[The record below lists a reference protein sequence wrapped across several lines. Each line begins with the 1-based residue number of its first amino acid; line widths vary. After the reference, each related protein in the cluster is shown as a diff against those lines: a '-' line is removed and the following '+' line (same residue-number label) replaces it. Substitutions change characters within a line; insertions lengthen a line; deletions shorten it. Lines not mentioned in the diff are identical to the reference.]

1 MTLYL
6 DAYLLCFFELT
17 FISILFML
25 LHSLRE
31 HIGLIPFYLAIGGL
45 FIFSNFVNAAGISIN
60 FDPIGINVSTTILY
74 MPFLSALLIVYV
86 VNGTLSAQRLALA
99 CISLCATFFF
109 LSHITSLQTQWP
121 GFSTPEYNS
130 RFFEQILNVSKH
142 ESAAT
147 LCAILTDFIV
157 LPVTFQL
164 LKNKKLSD
172 FWAIIISFSA
182 TMVIDT
188 FIISLTSASA
198 NITTMPFWEYT
209 RFLYL
214 TRISPVIWVGVL
226 TAIYLKLTKQEHE
239 EQEQRSAFDYIKAIV
254 STYSKS
260 SVINKYSQEWDDRYK
275 VFFNNSQDIILMVKE
290 NGLIMEANTTA
301 ANLFQYK
308 RQEMQNMSIS
318 RLITPADQKNDKL
331 PEAFLTHKEDNE
343 TWVATWGRLLKKW
356 RNDKSLQ
363 HQWLMNDSQGQP
375 LFTDWYSSVVEEG
388 NAKIALLCGRDLS
401 EKTLLEFDKENL
413 VHQLAHSQR
422 LEAIGRLAG
431 GVAHDFNNLLHS
443 IQGSLDNL
451 DNQDSSR
458 QQSLISNM
466 NHAIDRAGNLTGQ
479 LLGFAQKGKFAPKK
493 YDLGELVLNAFKLFE
508 PTGRK
513 KCKLRKAISPDPMI
527 ITADGTQIEQVILN
541 LLINAADAMEHTE
554 KAKVSLRAEV
564 CGNFLL
570 GWENA
575 PMGAKTSD
583 YFAIRIKD
591 NGPGIPDD
599 LKNQIFEPFFT
610 TKDVGKGTGMG
621 LAMAYGTITNHKGW
635 IHLESGEGQGAE
647 FTIFLPRANSATLN
661 ETQN

>member
-17 FISILFML
+17 FISMLFML

-45 FIFSNFVNAAGISIN
+45 FIFSNFVNAAGININ
-60 FDPIGINVSTTILY
+60 FDPIGINVATTILY
-74 MPFLSALLIVYV
+74 MPFLSALLIVYA
-86 VNGTLSAQRLALA
+86 VNGTLSAQRFAIA
-99 CISLCATFFF
+99 CISLSATFFF
-109 LSHITSLQTQWP
+109 LSHITSLQTQWA
-121 GFSTPEYNS
+121 GFTTPEYNS
-130 RFFEQILNVSKH
+130 RFFQQILNISKH

-147 LCAILTDFIV
+147 LSAILTDFIV

-172 FWAIIISFSA
+172 FWAIICSFA
-182 TMVIDT
+182 GTMVIDT
-188 FIISLTSASA
+188 FIIALTSSSA
-198 NITTMPFWEYT
+198 NATTMPFWEYT
-209 RFLYL
+209 RFLYT
-214 TRISPVIWVGVL
+214 TRIIPVIWVGFL
-226 TAIYLKLTKQEHE
+226 TATYLKFTDR
-239 EQEQRSAFDYIKAIV
+239 EQENKEERSAFDYIKAMV

-260 SVINKYSQEWDDRYK
+260 SIIDRYSQEWDDRYK

-290 NGLIMEANTTA
+290 NGLIMEANKA
-301 ANLFQYK
+301 AAELFHYP
-308 RQEMQNMSIS
+308 RQEMQDMSIS
-318 RLITPADQKNDKL
+318 RLITPSDQKIDNL
-331 PEAFLTHKEDNE
+331 PEAFIAHKETNE
-343 TWVATWGRLLKKW
+343 AWPATWNRLIKKW
-356 RNDKSLQ
+356 RNDKSLT

-375 LFTDWYSSVVEEG
+375 LFTDWCSSIVEAG
-388 NAKIALLCGRDLS
+388 NSKIALLCGRDLS
-401 EKTLLEFDKENL
+401 EKTLLEFDKETL

-451 DNQDSSR
+451 DSKDSAK
-458 QQSLISNM
+458 QQSLVNNM
-466 NHAIDRAGNLTGQ
+466 NHAIDKAGNLTGQ

-493 YDLGELVLNAFKLFE
+493 CDLGELALNAFKLFE

-527 ITADGTQIEQVILN
+527 IKADGTQIEQVILN
-541 LLINAADAMEHTE
+541 LLINAGDAMENTE
-554 KAKVSLRAEV
+554 NAKVSLRVEV
-564 CGNFLL
+564 CGTFLL

-591 NGPGIPDD
+591 NGPGIPDE

-621 LAMAYGTITNHKGW
+621 LAMAYGTITNHNGW
-635 IHLESGEGQGAE
+635 IHLESSEGLGAE
-647 FTIFLPRANSATLN
+647 FTIFLPKASSQTLN
-661 ETQN
+661 ETHY